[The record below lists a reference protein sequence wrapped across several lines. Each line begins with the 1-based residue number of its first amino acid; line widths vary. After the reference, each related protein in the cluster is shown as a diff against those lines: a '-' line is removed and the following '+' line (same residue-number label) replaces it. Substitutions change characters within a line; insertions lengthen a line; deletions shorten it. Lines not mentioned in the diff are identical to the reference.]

1 MDMSLVFISLACLVT
16 GFSKFSIGGMGL
28 IILPLTMLAFPG
40 PEALGVIIP
49 LYLLTDFI
57 AVLTYRKNVN
67 WRVLAKLL
75 PFGALGVIG
84 GTYVLGNIDPH
95 TFMTILGILIFTLL
109 GMSIWLDY
117 HPLPVFTNRYA
128 ASVAGALCG
137 FVGVLANAAG
147 PLMGLFLLEQKM
159 DKSAYVATR
168 VWAFLTLNIM
178 KLVGLVSLGLINTE
192 TLQASASGLPALF
205 IGMFIGYKV
214 FARISAEQLKLIV
227 RGAISLSAAHMLF
240 FKSSN

>member
-1 MDMSLVFISLACLVT
+1 MELSWLYISLACLVT
-16 GFSKFSIGGMGL
+16 GFSKFSVGGMGL

-49 LYLLTDFI
+49 LYLLTDII
-57 AVLTYRKNVN
+57 AVCTYRKDVN

-75 PFGALGVIG
+75 PFSALGVML
-84 GTYVLGNIDPH
+84 GTVILGNIDTQ
-95 TFMTILGILIFTLL
+95 TFMTVLGVLIFSLL
-109 GMSIWLDY
+109 GLSIWLDY

-128 ASVAGALCG
+128 AAIAGSFCG
-137 FVGVLANAAG
+137 VVGVLANAAG

-168 VWAFLTLNIM
+168 VWTFFTLNLM
-178 KLVGLVSLGLINTE
+178 KLAGLISLGLINTE
-192 TLQASASGLPALF
+192 TMKASALGLPALF
-205 IGMFIGYKV
+205 IGMFFGYK
-214 FARISAEQLKLIV
+214 FFRYISTEQLKVIV

-240 FKSSN
+240 FKSS